1 MSRTPSRARRAV
13 TSTLSLGAAAVA
25 VSLALPALA
34 ALVADPVVTSG
45 ADASLTVRPI
55 GSYDTGIFDESAA
68 EIVE

>member
-25 VSLALPALA
+25 VSLALPRLGR
-34 ALVADPVVTSG
+34 PGRRSG
-45 ADASLTVRPI
+45 GHQRRRRELTVRPI

>member
-45 ADASLTVRPI
+45 ADAS
-55 GSYDTGIFDESAA
+55 
-68 EIVE
+68 